1 MTSMRFDRATPD
13 ERTVVRGPENGLASV
28 YRQAGAV
35 YGGRSLDGWDK
46 IEEKAQQKR
55 LGIWSEGVEKAEL
68 SSDFKAKQKAKQ
80 KK

>member
-1 MTSMRFDRATPD
+1 MFNSGLIGRRANLG
-13 ERTVVRGPENGLASV
+13 R
-28 YRQAGAV
+28 
-35 YGGRSLDGWDK
+35 RSLDGWDK